1 MRKTIPALAVIGS
14 LWNEAITVNMAAR
27 IMAVLMVF
35 GNHVNFAHNEKL
47 KLEREY
53 IEEHYGLRPD
63 DTPDDE
69 FLWLLKNYVA
79 ALENYGRAHRGLHNV
94 PPTSWPMAPW
104 AMALVFYRY
113 GIKPLSL

>member
-1 MRKTIPALAVIGS
+1 MRETIPVLAVIGP

-47 KLEREY
+47 KQECEY
-53 IEEHYGLRPD
+53 IEEHYGLRAD
-63 DTPDDE
+63 DTPDYE
-69 FLWLLKNYVA
+69 FLWLLKYYVA
-79 ALENYGRAHRGLHNV
+79 DLESYGRAHSGLRNE

-104 AMALVFYRY
+104 AVALVFYRY